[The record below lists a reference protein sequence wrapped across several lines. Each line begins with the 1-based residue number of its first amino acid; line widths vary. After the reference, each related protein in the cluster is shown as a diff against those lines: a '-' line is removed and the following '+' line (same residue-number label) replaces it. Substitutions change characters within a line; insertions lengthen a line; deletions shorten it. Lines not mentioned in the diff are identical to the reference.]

1 MLICVLSVSQPVN
14 PPIKQPIKQAPDAEV
29 LVVTT
34 AGAQKTWPPAHP
46 KPMAR
51 PMLVL
56 PTLLPMLPTVVLQ
69 GRGSAG
75 RSDGVSACFAFEH
88 AVLSVGAMHL
98 CYRLSGCK
106 LAF

>member
-1 MLICVLSVSQPVN
+1 MVKVFFFFFLTALRIEHALTIIKDTTLVKFHPILLICVFSRSQPLS
-14 PPIKQPIKQAPDAEV
+14 PLIKQPIKQAPDAEV

-69 GRGSAG
+69 GRG
-75 RSDGVSACFAFEH
+75 
-88 AVLSVGAMHL
+88 
-98 CYRLSGCK
+98 
-106 LAF
+106 